1 MLHLLQG
8 IYIPNSCFPA
18 SFNFSSFHVPLQSY
32 LFIAVTQTFICDMHD
47 ELTVFRLDLC
57 HGGDANFKLC
67 VLCDTLYAMC
77 IVWHTLCNVY
87 CVIHFMQCV
96 LWHTLCNV
104 YCDTFYSMCIVWYT
118 LCNVYC
124 VTHFMQCVLCD
135 ALYAMCIVWLSAYM
149 LVNVNGICTCMW
161 INAFSSLS
169 TIDNLCICYYYM
181 MNSVLPW
188 HNNVIIVTQSSTCD
202 MMNCTLPRCVTRT
215 FCCCCMVNSVSPSN
229 AS

>member
-1 MLHLLQG
+1 MLHPLQG

-18 SFNFSSFHVPLQSY
+18 SFNFSSFHIPLQSY

-96 LWHTLCNV
+96 L
-104 YCDTFYSMCIVWYT
+104 CDAFYAMCIVWRI
-118 LCNVYC
+118 LCNVNC
-124 VTHFMQCVLCD
+124 VIHFMQCVLCD
-135 ALYAMCIVWLSAYM
+135 TLYAMCIVWYTYC
-149 LVNVNGICTCMW
+149 NV
-161 INAFSSLS
+161 
-169 TIDNLCICYYYM
+169 Y
-181 MNSVLPW
+181 
-188 HNNVIIVTQSSTCD
+188 
-202 MMNCTLPRCVTRT
+202 CVTE
-215 FCCCCMVNSVSPSN
+215 CIYVSKCKWYMYMYVNKCVQL
-229 AS
+229 AQHYRQFMYLLLLYDELCFALT